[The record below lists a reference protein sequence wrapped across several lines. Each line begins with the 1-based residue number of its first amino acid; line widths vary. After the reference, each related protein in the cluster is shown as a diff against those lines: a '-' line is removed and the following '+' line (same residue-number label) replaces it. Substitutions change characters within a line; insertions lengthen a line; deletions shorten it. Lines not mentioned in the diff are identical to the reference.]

1 VQKGGKQGSLAAK
14 GGRGAPNQGS
24 VVIAK
29 RDAGKCG
36 GKGEHLKS
44 GTSRCG
50 CVSLELCVDVLIH
63 ALVKQP
69 EKNCSEGGRGVAHLK
84 VGWTPLAKRQQC
96 HQRACQP
103 HTDRQAST
111 ASV

>member
-1 VQKGGKQGSLAAK
+1 MQKGGKQGVAAAK
-14 GGRGAPNQGS
+14 GGSGAPNQGS

-36 GKGEHLKS
+36 GKGGRLKN

-69 EKNCSEGGRGVAHLK
+69 DENCSEGGRDVAHLN
-84 VGWTPLAKRQQC
+84 VG
-96 HQRACQP
+96 
-103 HTDRQAST
+103 
-111 ASV
+111 